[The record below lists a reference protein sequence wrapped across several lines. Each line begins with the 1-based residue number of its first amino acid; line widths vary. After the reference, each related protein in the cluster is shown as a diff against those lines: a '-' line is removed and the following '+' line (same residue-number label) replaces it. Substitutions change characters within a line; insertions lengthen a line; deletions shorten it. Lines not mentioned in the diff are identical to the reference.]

1 MSSPGPAAILSVSDV
16 RRKPATRDS
25 LTPAPGQHGEPTG
38 LAGARYTFRCPCAP
52 AGGIGVQ
59 LHSRECAGRED
70 IDVKA
75 TALAA
80 VIACGLAGTAHSQD
94 TAGDPA
100 TLYDGWKVLRQFDC
114 QRCHG
119 ATYEGSVGPSLVRSA
134 SDRSEED
141 FTQLLLEGN
150 AERGMPAFKDVG
162 PVAEKAPAIY
172 AYFKA
177 RADGRIGAGKLTPS
191 GEETTTDS
199 GE

>member
-1 MSSPGPAAILSVSDV
+1 M
-16 RRKPATRDS
+16 
-25 LTPAPGQHGEPTG
+25 
-38 LAGARYTFRCPCAP
+38 
-52 AGGIGVQ
+52 
-59 LHSRECAGRED
+59 
-70 IDVKA
+70 KA

-80 VIACGLAGTAHSQD
+80 VIACGLAGTAQAQD

-134 SDRSEED
+134 SEHPED
-141 FTQLLLEGN
+141 EFTRLLLEGN
-150 AERGMPAFKDVG
+150 VERGMPAFKDVA
-162 PVAEKAPAIY
+162 PVAEKAAAIY

-191 GEETTTDS
+191 GEETGS
-199 GE
+199 EPSESR